1 MAKDGTARGG
11 ARPGTGPKRKALTE
25 KISAGKTAEV
35 IDLPGAVEL
44 TGVDM
49 PPVKEYMKAHQKNG
63 EKLCAEESFA
73 ETWTWLKRVGCTE
86 LVNLQLI
93 NQYAMSVARQI
104 QCEQAISEYGF
115 LAKHPT
121 TGAACQ
127 SPYVAM
133 LQQFTK
139 QANQT
144 WFQIYQIVRENCS
157 VEYTGNTPQD
167 DMMERLLRARQKG

>member
-11 ARPGTGPKRKALTE
+11 ARPGTGPKRRALTE
-25 KISAGKTAEV
+25 KISAGKEAEV

-49 PPVKEYMKAHQKNG
+49 PPVKEYMKARQKNG
-63 EKLCAEESFA
+63 DELCAEEIFA
-73 ETWTWLKRVGCTE
+73 ETWTWLKKVGCTD

-115 LAKHPT
+115 LAKHLT

-167 DMMERLLRARQKG
+167 DVMERLLRARQKG